1 MMEKEMLQQEDNEGK
16 AKDKSEEWD
25 DPSKEDKEMETEE
38 EMILKTETGVLNQG
52 DITMKKNE

>member
-1 MMEKEMLQQEDNEGK
+1 MEKEMLQQEDDEEK
-16 AKDKSEEWD
+16 AKDESEEWN

-38 EMILKTETGVLNQG
+38 KMILKTETGTLNQG